1 MARGAEAG
9 FSLIEALVA
18 LAILAVAAISLLT
31 ATEAHVTRIAGL
43 ESRALAQIAAEN
55 RLAELELGLAGDDVV
70 TLLGHRF
77 AIDVTRG
84 GTADPDVERIDIA
97 VTDIARAETFRGVFG
112 FLASPVGGT
121 APVEAQ

>member
-1 MARGAEAG
+1 MAREVEAG

-31 ATEAHVTRIAGL
+31 ATEAHVARIAGL

-55 RLAELELGLAGDDVV
+55 RLAELDLGLVGDDMV

-77 AIDVTRG
+77 VIDVTRG
-84 GTADPDVERIDIA
+84 ETADPDVERIDVA
-97 VTDIARAETFRGVFG
+97 VTDMARAETFRGVFG
-112 FLASPVGGT
+112 FLASPIEKIE
-121 APVEAQ
+121 PVEAQ